1 MKQAIKYIRQQLQNI
16 YPAEEVQA
24 LIYLLLEKKHNMS
37 KLDICMG
44 KDKIFSTE
52 ERKEWEDIVKRLHN
66 EEPVQYILNEAEFCG
81 LCFKVT
87 PDTLIPRPETAELVN
102 WIIQDYSHLAP
113 SVLDIGSGSGC
124 IAISISAALPNAKV
138 ESWDISAAALDI
150 SRFNNEKAGTSVTFN
165 QQDILSNYLPQREL
179 DILVSNPPYITNS
192 EKTEM
197 SNNVL
202 QWEPSTALFVSD
214 KDPLIFYR
222 AIAEYGCQSLKE
234 YGSLYFEINRAYGN
248 ETVRLLEDIG
258 YKNIILR
265 KDLSGN
271 DRMIKATF
279 IKAAKS

>member
-66 EEPVQYILNEAEFCG
+66 EEPVQYILNEADFCG

-248 ETVRLLEDIG
+248 ETVRLLEDMG

>member
-16 YPAEEVQA
+16 YPAEEIQA

-66 EEPVQYILNEAEFCG
+66 EEPVQYILNEADFCG

-150 SRFNNEKAGTSVTFN
+150 ARFNNEKAGTSVTFN

-192 EKTEM
+192 EKAEM
-197 SNNVL
+197 SNTVL

-248 ETVRLLEDIG
+248 ETVRLLEDMG

>member
-124 IAISISAALPNAKV
+124 IAISISTALPNAKV

-192 EKTEM
+192 EKAEM

-248 ETVRLLEDIG
+248 ETVRLLEDMG

>member
-52 ERKEWEDIVKRLHN
+52 ERKEWEDIVERLHN
-66 EEPVQYILNEAEFCG
+66 EEPVQYILNEADFCG
-81 LCFKVT
+81 FCFKVT
-87 PDTLIPRPETAELVN
+87 LDTLIPRPETAELVN

-150 SRFNNEKAGTSVTFN
+150 ARFNNEKAGTSVTFN

-192 EKTEM
+192 EKAEM

-248 ETVRLLEDIG
+248 ETVRLLEDMG

>member
-192 EKTEM
+192 EKAEM

-202 QWEPSTALFVSD
+202 QWEPPTALFVSD

-248 ETVRLLEDIG
+248 ETVRLLEDMG

>member
-37 KLDICMG
+37 KLDICMS

-124 IAISISAALPNAKV
+124 IAISISAALPDAKV

-150 SRFNNEKAGTSVTFN
+150 ARFNNEKAGTSVTFN

-192 EKTEM
+192 EKAEM

-248 ETVRLLEDIG
+248 ETVRLLEDMG

>member
-165 QQDILSNYLPQREL
+165 QQDILSNYLPLREL

-192 EKTEM
+192 EKAEM

-202 QWEPSTALFVSD
+202 QWEPPTALFVSD

-248 ETVRLLEDIG
+248 ETVRLLEDMG

>member
-138 ESWDISAAALDI
+138 ESWDISAVALDI
-150 SRFNNEKAGTSVTFN
+150 ARFNNEKAGTNVTFN
-165 QQDILSNYLPQREL
+165 QQDILSNYLPQRKL
-179 DILVSNPPYITNS
+179 DIIVSNPPYITNS
-192 EKTEM
+192 EKAEM

-202 QWEPSTALFVSD
+202 QWEPPTALFVSD
-214 KDPLIFYR
+214 RDPLIFYR

-234 YGSLYFEINRAYGN
+234 YGNLYFEINRAYGN
-248 ETVRLLEDIG
+248 ETVRLLEDMG
-258 YKNIILR
+258 YKNIILK

-271 DRMIKATF
+271 DRMIKATL
-279 IKAAKS
+279 IKTAKS

>member
-192 EKTEM
+192 EKAEM

-202 QWEPSTALFVSD
+202 QWEPPTALFVSD

>member
-16 YPAEEVQA
+16 YPPEEVQA

-66 EEPVQYILNEAEFCG
+66 EEPVQYILNEADFCG

-124 IAISISAALPNAKV
+124 IAISISAALPDAKV

-150 SRFNNEKAGTSVTFN
+150 ARFNNEKAGTSVTFN

-192 EKTEM
+192 EKAEM

-248 ETVRLLEDIG
+248 ETVRLLEDMG

>member
-150 SRFNNEKAGTSVTFN
+150 ARFNNEKAGTSVTFN

-192 EKTEM
+192 EKAEM

-248 ETVRLLEDIG
+248 ETVRLLEDMG

>member
-66 EEPVQYILNEAEFCG
+66 EEPVQYILNEADFCG

-192 EKTEM
+192 EKAEM

-248 ETVRLLEDIG
+248 ETVRLLEDMG

>member
-1 MKQAIKYIRQQLQNI
+1 MKQTIKYIRQQLQNI

-192 EKTEM
+192 EKAEM

-202 QWEPSTALFVSD
+202 QWEPPTALFVSD

-248 ETVRLLEDIG
+248 ETVRLLEDMG

>member
-192 EKTEM
+192 EKAEM

-248 ETVRLLEDIG
+248 ETVRLLEDMG

>member
-24 LIYLLLEKKHNMS
+24 LIYLLLEKKHNIS

-66 EEPVQYILNEAEFCG
+66 EEPVQYILNEADFCG

-150 SRFNNEKAGTSVTFN
+150 SRFNNEKVGTSVTFN

-192 EKTEM
+192 EKAEM

-248 ETVRLLEDIG
+248 ETVRLLEDMG

-279 IKAAKS
+279 IKAAK

>member
-66 EEPVQYILNEAEFCG
+66 EEPVQYILNEADFCG

-150 SRFNNEKAGTSVTFN
+150 SRFNNEKVGTSVTFN

-192 EKTEM
+192 EKAEM

-248 ETVRLLEDIG
+248 ETVRLLEDMG

-279 IKAAKS
+279 IKAAK